1 MPPVLYLIAL
11 ASFAANLSVRA
22 IDPVIPHIAD
32 DLSVSI
38 AQAAGL
44 SAALAFTF
52 AIVQPIIGAVAD
64 LLGKARVMV
73 VCLAL
78 LGIGSFLGAFAT
90 SYPML
95 LATRILCGVGA
106 GGVFP
111 VTLGLTSDLVPVA
124 GRQVAI
130 SRVLAGAMIGNIL
143 GATLG
148 GVVGD
153 LLG

>member
-1 MPPVLYLIAL
+1 MPSVLYLIAL

-38 AQAAGL
+38 ASAAGL

-52 AIVQPIIGAVAD
+52 AIVQPIVGAIAD
-64 LLGKARVMV
+64 LIGKARVMV

-78 LGIGSFLGAFAT
+78 LGVGSILGAFAET
-90 SYPML
+90 YPL
-95 LATRILCGVGA
+95 LLITRILCGVGA

-111 VTLGLTSDLVPVA
+111 VTLSLTSDLVPVS
-124 GRQVAI
+124 GRQIAI
-130 SRVLAGAMIGNIL
+130 SRVLAGAMIGNVL
-143 GATLG
+143 GSTLG
-148 GVVGD
+148 GV
-153 LLG
+153 